1 MLIVDS
7 GNTNYKFTIF
17 KQDNI
22 VGKFVKNN
30 NDADII
36 DFLKEILQKYQITK
50 SVYANTFSENPQ
62 MLNLLKNTTYLLKFV
77 NQTPVPIKNIYR
89 TPNTLGLDRIANIIG
104 AYKYFEGKNCMV
116 IDIGTAITYDF
127 LVDKTYV
134 GGYISLGL
142 DMRYKALNNFTAK
155 LPLLQYNDNA
165 DYSGL
170 DTNSAIQNGVVF
182 GVVLE
187 VESRISQSKKK
198 IDDLQIILTGGG
210 AKCLL
215 DKLKN
220 IIFVPDLLSLGLKS
234 IFEYNFNNNVQI

>member
-17 KQDNI
+17 KKDEI
-22 VGKFVKNN
+22 VAKFVKNN
-30 NDADII
+30 NDTDII
-36 DFLKEILQKYQITK
+36 DFLKELLIKYQITK
-50 SVYANTFSENPQ
+50 SVYANTFSENLEL
-62 MLNLLKNTTYLLKFV
+62 LNLLKKNTYLLKFV
-77 NQTPVPIKNIYR
+77 NQTPVPIKNNYR
-89 TPNTLGLDRIANIIG
+89 SPNTLGLDRIANMVG
-104 AYKYFEGKNCMV
+104 AYKYFNGKNCMV
-116 IDIGTAITYDF
+116 IDIGSAITYDF
-127 LVDKTYV
+127 LIDKTYQ

-142 DMRYKALNNFTAK
+142 DMRYKALNYFTAK
-155 LPLLQYNDNA
+155 LPLLQYNNDA

-182 GVVLE
+182 GMLLE
-187 VESRISQSKKK
+187 VEARIEQQRKK

-220 IIFVPDLLSLGLKS
+220 IIFVPDLVSLGLKS
-234 IFEYNFNNNVQI
+234 IFEYNFSNNVQI